1 METALSEKM
10 RQVTLE
16 IPYSEGSLLNL
27 LRERGR
33 VRKEEFLE
41 DKIRIE
47 ATVDEK
53 ILKALSP
60 YRV

>member
-1 METALSEKM
+1 M

-53 ILKALSP
+53 ILKVLSP

>member
-1 METALSEKM
+1 MEPALSAKM

-16 IPYSEGSLLNL
+16 IHYSEGSLLNL